1 MVSELAPSTVDRE
14 FESRS
19 GQTKDK
25 AICICCI
32 SANHAALRKKRN
44 IWWDRNGTKCLPA
57 DCCCSELALHKSS

>member
-32 SANHAALRKKRN
+32 SANHAALRKKEEYLV
-44 IWWDRNGTKCLPA
+44 G
-57 DCCCSELALHKSS
+57 SEWNEMSTRRLLLQ